1 MLRNEDV
8 ANRYQQKVADKL
20 RDLDFEETDNT
31 RWNEITEVVTTA
43 AREVC
48 GVQEKVI
55 ENPWMRDKDE
65 EVRVLRARINGA
77 INRRDTALENA
88 RNDNI
93 QNNDEV
99 NDSRNVLKEARKDL
113 KRKTREWEVEWWEN
127 ILEECKNAG
136 ERGD

>member
-31 RWNEITEVVTTA
+31 RWNEIIEVVTTA

-65 EVRVLRARINGA
+65 EVMVLRARINRA

-93 QNNDEV
+93 QNIDEV

-113 KRKTREWEVEWWEN
+113 KRKSREWEVEWWEN

-136 ERGD
+136 ERRD

>member
-1 MLRNEDV
+1 M
-8 ANRYQQKVADKL
+8 ADKL

-31 RWNEITEVVTTA
+31 RWNEIIEVVTTA

-65 EVRVLRARINGA
+65 EVMVLRARINRA

-93 QNNDEV
+93 QNIDEV

-113 KRKTREWEVEWWEN
+113 KRKSREWEVEWWEN

-136 ERGD
+136 ERRD

>member
-1 MLRNEDV
+1 
-8 ANRYQQKVADKL
+8 
-20 RDLDFEETDNT
+20 
-31 RWNEITEVVTTA
+31 
-43 AREVC
+43 
-48 GVQEKVI
+48 
-55 ENPWMRDKDE
+55 MRDKDE

-113 KRKTREWEVEWWEN
+113 KRKSREWEVEWWEN
-127 ILEECKNAG
+127 ILEEFKNAG
-136 ERGD
+136 ERRD

>member
-8 ANRYQQKVADKL
+8 ANRYQQKVAEKL
-20 RDLDFEETDNT
+20 RYLDFEETDNT
-31 RWNEITEVVTTA
+31 RWNEIIEVVTTA

-65 EVRVLRARINGA
+65 EVMVLRARINKA

-88 RNDNI
+88 RSDNI
-93 QNNDEV
+93 QNIH
-99 NDSRNVLKEARKDL
+99 R
-113 KRKTREWEVEWWEN
+113 
-127 ILEECKNAG
+127 
-136 ERGD
+136 